1 MPVLIN
7 TKNLFHS
14 FLLILLFIGC
24 IFTDLPLGDKTVL
37 HSPMILIATSV
48 FIVLLISN
56 GFKLNLTKNLRV
68 FLVYLIIT
76 FINSLLLIL
85 GVIFIKGDIEVFGTN
100 LLIKN
105 FEAFISLTLL
115 HFFVYYN
122 FVNVFRM
129 VRFKF
134 IKSFIIFTFMFL
146 SCVAF
151 IEYLNPKLIDF
162 FHSAPKEYDRL
173 RLLSSEPSQAI
184 LVYAI
189 FGILSISLVKDK
201 LSKILSILVFIT
213 VIYLIQSK
221 GFFISLFLATMFTFF
236 TYKKNWFRLRTSV
249 IIFLMTI
256 FSVYGLFNIAI
267 PAILLDIENFSSF
280 STRLSGIISLFLIL
294 IKFPIGLGYGT
305 YLYLYPDI
313 LDKSYTIANNF
324 FINHFGITLS
334 YVEIKNMIS
343 TGINLGAKA
352 GIPQS
357 IMFNGWLGVLFWA
370 IVFYNTFK
378 LLSNRNIFN
387 KFTVN
392 ELYFR
397 FLTWVMFFQL
407 LYGSDYALL
416 YVIWIPFAL
425 IEVLNKKEAYNEKT

>member
-1 MPVLIN
+1 
-7 TKNLFHS
+7 
-14 FLLILLFIGC
+14 
-24 IFTDLPLGDKTVL
+24 
-37 HSPMILIATSV
+37 
-48 FIVLLISN
+48 
-56 GFKLNLTKNLRV
+56 
-68 FLVYLIIT
+68 
-76 FINSLLLIL
+76 LLIL
-85 GVIFIKGDIEVFGTN
+85 GVILIKGDIEVFGKN

-115 HFFVYYN
+115 HFFVYYS

-129 VRFKF
+129 LHFKF
-134 IKSFIIFTFMFL
+134 IKSFIIFIFMFL

-162 FHSAPKEYDRL
+162 FHSTPKEYDRL

-189 FGILSISLVKDK
+189 FGILSFSLVKDK
-201 LSKILSILVFIT
+201 LSKILSTLVFIT
-213 VIYLIQSK
+213 VMYLIQSK

-236 TYKKNWFRLRTSV
+236 TYRKNWFRLRTLV

-313 LDKSYTIANNF
+313 LNKSYTIANNF

-334 YVEIKNMIS
+334 YVEIENMIS

-397 FLTWVMFFQL
+397 FLTWIIFFQL
-407 LYGSDYALL
+407 LYGSDYVLL

>member
-1 MPVLIN
+1 
-7 TKNLFHS
+7 
-14 FLLILLFIGC
+14 
-24 IFTDLPLGDKTVL
+24 
-37 HSPMILIATSV
+37 
-48 FIVLLISN
+48 
-56 GFKLNLTKNLRV
+56 
-68 FLVYLIIT
+68 
-76 FINSLLLIL
+76 
-85 GVIFIKGDIEVFGTN
+85 
-100 LLIKN
+100 
-105 FEAFISLTLL
+105 
-115 HFFVYYN
+115 
-122 FVNVFRM
+122 
-129 VRFKF
+129 
-134 IKSFIIFTFMFL
+134 MFL

-162 FHSAPKEYDRL
+162 FHSIPKEYDRL
-173 RLLSSEPSQAI
+173 RLLSSEPSHAI
-184 LVYAI
+184 LVYTI
-189 FGILSISLVKDK
+189 FGILSFSLVKDK

-236 TYKKNWFRLRTSV
+236 TYRKIWLRLKTSV

-267 PAILLDIENFSSF
+267 PAILFDIENFSSF

-334 YVEIKNMIS
+334 YVEIENMIS

-352 GIPQS
+352 SIPQS

-370 IVFYNTFK
+370 IIFYNTFK

-397 FLTWVMFFQL
+397 FLTWIIFFQL
-407 LYGSDYALL
+407 LYGSEYTLL